1 MNSRSIKRLLLGPA
15 LLGLLAGPIGR
26 GVTPARSA
34 ERQSGQPE
42 TNACGCYRDSVGM
55 CVCLR
60 QSRCGC
66 PGVCEPLGCEEQ
78 RQKDLA
84 RRMEEELKR
93 IRDEERAR
101 QEQRDASA
109 GTDAGVV
116 QGEGR
121 PDRSR
126 APSTDRGGSN

>member
-1 MNSRSIKRLLLGPA
+1 MIARSFKRLLLGPA
-15 LLGLLAGPIGR
+15 LLGLLAGLIGR

-34 ERQSGQPE
+34 ARQSGQPE

-66 PGVCEPLGCEEQ
+66 PGQCEPLGCEEQ

-101 QEQRDASA
+101 QEQRDGGARP
-109 GTDAGVV
+109 DARVV
-116 QGEGR
+116 EREER
-121 PDRSR
+121 PDRST

>member
-1 MNSRSIKRLLLGPA
+1 MSFRSIKRLLWGPA
-15 LLGLLAGPIGR
+15 LLGLLAGLIGR
-26 GVTPARSA
+26 GVPPARSA
-34 ERQSGQPE
+34 DGPPGQPE
-42 TNACGCYRDSVGM
+42 PNACGCYRDGVGM

-66 PGVCEPLGCEEQ
+66 PGACEPLGCEEQ

-101 QEQRDASA
+101 QEQRDGGARP
-109 GTDAGVV
+109 DAGVV
-116 QGEGR
+116 E
-121 PDRSR
+121 
-126 APSTDRGGSN
+126 N